1 MKVIFKIF
9 SAFVV
14 LAVSAC
20 TGHLDNS
27 YFIPGPSGDIG
38 SGSDSGEVV
47 PDEVKFDQVKV
58 ISFNVRTATATADK
72 GTTNAWDK
80 RKAAT
85 PALII
90 KENPTVFGV
99 QEAIREQVDYI
110 SGQLPDY
117 DWIGVGREDGKG
129 RYDGENAG
137 KGEFMAI
144 FYKKSDV
151 ELDSDYGWGT
161 FWLSEDPDVP
171 SKGWDANYY
180 RTATWA
186 VFNHKATGKQFLYI
200 NTHLDHEAQT
210 ARQESIKLI
219 CSKLAS
225 LRPTGQTPVV
235 ITADFNSE
243 TSDAIFDPLKALM
256 NNAREYS
263 SSTDSYATF
272 NGWGTSNGRKIDH
285 IFISPEFKSLQYRT
299 IRERYAGVAY
309 VSDHYPISVL
319 LEFKTSE
326 AAAVASY
333 ASAPQTRVSLEE
345 NGGDLKVTWNESGES
360 FSVFAGTA
368 SQAPATFTQTGVHSE
383 GKEASF
389 AASGLELAEGTEYFA
404 LYPASTVKQA
414 PTAVALNLAHQS
426 GVSYNADADKTYMY
440 ATAVCNDATQP
451 LKFNFTHLTAA
462 FRLDIALPADVTATS
477 AESVVLSASNGLVV
491 SANYSIAG
499 ARPGF
504 NPSGNVRGEIV
515 LDGPFTVS
523 GNKLTVYCRMFHG
536 QVENLQAKVLV
547 GGQYYVADIFESR
560 NVLAGN
566 WYYTASAKEVSGTA
580 MPTLKVMSYNIRTSN
595 ADDKDNIFNSHNWSF
610 RKSSVSALLKAE
622 SPVVFGVQ
630 EALLGQLD
638 YLKGQLSGYD
648 YYGVGR
654 DDGVEGG
661 EIMAIFYKTSEV
673 SMGEH
678 GTFWLAE
685 GAPTVPTKATDWSA
699 NYIRTATWAVFTH
712 IATGRQFLHINTHL
726 DDGSKTA
733 RNKSIGL
740 ILSKIPELKPSEN
753 CPVVL
758 TGDFNADPGNEVF
771 AQMAGVMTD
780 TRESSPTTDD
790 TFTFNRY
797 GDGTGRTLD
806 YIFIS
811 SGFESLE
818 YRTITEKYGYVQYA
832 SDHYP
837 ISSLLVFE

>member
-1 MKVIFKIF
+1 MIFKIF

-20 TGHLDNS
+20 AGHLDNS

-47 PDEVKFDQVKV
+47 PDEIKFDQVKV
-58 ISFNVRTATATADK
+58 ISFNVRTATADK
-72 GTTNAWDK
+72 GTTNAWDN

-85 PALII
+85 PALIT

-161 FWLSEDPDVP
+161 FWLSEDSDVP
-171 SKGWDANYY
+171 SKGWDANFY

-186 VFNHKATGKQFLYI
+186 IFNHKATGKQFLYI

-210 ARQESIKLI
+210 ARKESIKLI

-263 SSTDSYATF
+263 SATDSYATF

-299 IRERYAGVAY
+299 IRERYAGTAY

-319 LEFKTSE
+319 LEFKDSE

-333 ASAPQTRVSLEE
+333 ASAPQTRVSFEE

-360 FSVFAGTA
+360 FSVYAGTA
-368 SQAPATFTQTGVHSE
+368 SQTPATFAQTGVHSD

-440 ATAVCNDATQP
+440 ATAVCNDAAQP

-499 ARPGF
+499 TRPGF

-515 LDGPFTVS
+515 LDGPFTIS

-547 GGQYYVADIFESR
+547 GGQYYVADIFESV

-566 WYYTASAKEVSGTA
+566 WYYTASAKEVGGTP
-580 MPTLKVMSYNIRTSN
+580 MPTIKVMSFNVRTSTT
-595 ADDKDNIFNSHNWSF
+595 DDGITDCLSGKHWDS
-610 RKSSVSALLKAE
+610 RKSAVATLLENQA
-622 SPVVFGVQ
+622 PTVFGVQ
-630 EALLGQLD
+630 EATKTQID
-638 YLKGQLSGYD
+638 YLKEELLGYGC
-648 YYGVGR
+648 YGLGR
-654 DDGVEGG
+654 DDGAEAG
-661 EIMAIFYKTSEV
+661 EIMAIFYKTSEL
-673 SMGEH
+673 SLGEH
-678 GTFWLAE
+678 GTFWLSE
-685 GAPTVPTKATDWSA
+685 TPDEVSKGWGA
-699 NYIRTATWAVFTH
+699 NYYRTATWAIFTH
-712 IATGRQFLHINTHL
+712 IATGEKFFHLNTHL
-726 DDGSKTA
+726 DHETAAARTGSIELII
-733 RNKSIGL
+733 NKIAAL
-740 ILSKIPELKPSEN
+740 NPSGY
-753 CPVVL
+753 PVVI
-758 TGDFNADPGNEVF
+758 TGDFNVKPDDAVLDPLEAVYSN
-771 AQMAGVMTD
+771 
-780 TRESSPTTDD
+780 TRVSSPTTDNSN
-790 TFTFNRY
+790 TYNNY
-797 GDGTGRTLD
+797 GEGNEKIIDH
-806 YIFIS
+806 IFIS
-811 SGFESLE
+811 SGFKSME
-818 YRTITEKYGYVQYA
+818 YRTVTDKVGNTTYV